1 MDQKEDK
8 NPWLELKIQYGQNKG
23 KLYNEECDRFMV
35 AHHSIVLSLFSL
47 PYHGYTLAAVYGAQ
61 AGIRKLGRAE
71 GSVPDV
77 AAVSVRLVREVED
90 HTGVGEGLGHPHPAG
105 REGEPGARRAGEASA
120 EG

>member
-1 MDQKEDK
+1 M
-8 NPWLELKIQYGQNKG
+8 
-23 KLYNEECDRFMV
+23 
-35 AHHSIVLSLFSL
+35 
-47 PYHGYTLAAVYGAQ
+47 YGAQ

-90 HTGVGEGLGHPHPAG
+90 HTGVGEALRHPHPAG

-120 EG
+120 KGKEDRQGNVYLLYYCYLLYRCFY